1 MLNALKYA
9 ALAIAALVTTI
20 IAGMQFLALQKH
32 IPDGPRILVILE
44 YVGGAFLIF
53 ALIGAL
59 FVIPKKNR
67 NVLSFL
73 KAFAVAGVLACLG
86 NCSSWMGKFQG
97 PKQRI
102 ASESGLSLEVPS
114 DWGTPAEKAPN
125 ADLVLT
131 DWASTSV
138 VTAVRVPSDDPAPDD
153 AAFEQMLAAV
163 EEQGKSRLG
172 TRLSDFPCG
181 KRCRGAQYEM
191 TANGKKTRVV
201 MIIRHSG
208 SDWLVL
214 SGATFATPIEK
225 RMPVVIDILR
235 SAHIPPAGVQ
245 SQSPAQQGEPAAAN

>member
-1 MLNALKYA
+1 MLSALKYA
-9 ALAIAALVTTI
+9 ALAIAALATMI
-20 IAGMQFLALQKH
+20 IAGMQFLALEKH
-32 IPDGPRILVILE
+32 IPDGPRLLVMLK
-44 YVGGAFLIF
+44 YVGAAFLPF
-53 ALIGAL
+53 ALVGVL
-59 FVIPKKNR
+59 FSIPKANR
-67 NVLSFL
+67 NILSFL
-73 KAFAVAGVLACLG
+73 KAFTIAGAVACLG
-86 NCSSWMGKFQG
+86 NCSNWMSKFQG

-102 ASESGLSLEVPS
+102 ASESGLSFEVPS
-114 DWGTPAEKAPN
+114 DWGIPAEKAPN

-181 KRCRGAQYEM
+181 KRCRGGRYEM
-191 TANGKKTRVV
+191 TANGKKTGVV

-225 RMPVVIDILR
+225 RLPVVTDILR
-235 SAHIPPAGVQ
+235 SVAYPRSDA
-245 SQSPAQQGEPAAAN
+245 